1 MKTFLFVCVMC
12 VVCGGGSYMSDLHPV
27 CLRGEFTVCISPCVL
42 QTRLRRQDVGLKT
55 HLQQLD
61 QQISELKLDVCKAS
75 TEHLESDSRPSS
87 GQCVSFSSA
96 GSMTLLCPVSVSLLL
111 PLKHIRAFSVMLK

>member
-1 MKTFLFVCVMC
+1 MF
-12 VVCGGGSYMSDLHPV
+12 H
-27 CLRGEFTVCISPCVL
+27 PCVL

-87 GQCVSFSSA
+87 GKLVS
-96 GSMTLLCPVSVSLLL
+96 
-111 PLKHIRAFSVMLK
+111 

>member
-1 MKTFLFVCVMC
+1 MLN
-12 VVCGGGSYMSDLHPV
+12 S
-27 CLRGEFTVCISPCVL
+27 CVL

-87 GQCVSFSSA
+87 GLLLYFLLV
-96 GSMTLLCPVSVSLLL
+96 GSVTLLYVSL
-111 PLKHIRAFSVMLK
+111 

>member
-1 MKTFLFVCVMC
+1 M
-12 VVCGGGSYMSDLHPV
+12 
-27 CLRGEFTVCISPCVL
+27 
-42 QTRLRRQDVGLKT
+42 GLKS

-87 GQCVSFSSA
+87 GLLVSFSYA
-96 GSMTLLCPVSVSLLL
+96 GSITHSSCVCVCLYCSPWKTLGHLQ
-111 PLKHIRAFSVMLK
+111 

>member
-1 MKTFLFVCVMC
+1 MICDVFAVTAVVLHANMVETDICECVF
-12 VVCGGGSYMSDLHPV
+12 Y
-27 CLRGEFTVCISPCVL
+27 L

-61 QQISELKLDVCKAS
+61 HQINELKLDVCKAS

-87 GQCVSFSSA
+87 GD
-96 GSMTLLCPVSVSLLL
+96 
-111 PLKHIRAFSVMLK
+111 

>member
-1 MKTFLFVCVMC
+1 MFFTHVC
-12 VVCGGGSYMSDLHPV
+12 
-27 CLRGEFTVCISPCVL
+27 L

-87 GQCVSFSSA
+87 GLHNS
-96 GSMTLLCPVSVSLLL
+96 
-111 PLKHIRAFSVMLK
+111 PLQNMSQL